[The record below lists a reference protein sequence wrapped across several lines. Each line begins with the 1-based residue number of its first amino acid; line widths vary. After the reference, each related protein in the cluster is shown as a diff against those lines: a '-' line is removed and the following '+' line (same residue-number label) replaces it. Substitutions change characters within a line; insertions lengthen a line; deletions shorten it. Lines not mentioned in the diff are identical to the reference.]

1 MSFEI
6 PRKQYAELYGP
17 TTGDSIRLADTEL
30 FLEIEKD
37 HTAYGEEVVF
47 GGGKVIRDG
56 MGQNGQL
63 IRSEDIPDTVIT
75 NVIVLDYTGIYKAD
89 VALKDGHIFKIGK
102 AGNPQITDGVDI
114 IIGAS
119 TEIIAGER
127 KILTAGGI
135 DTHIHFISPEQ
146 VPAAL
151 CNGITTMV
159 GGGTGPAEG
168 TKATTIT
175 PGAWHISRMLQAAE
189 GLPVNIG
196 LFGKGHASAVEP
208 LAEQVRAGAVG
219 LKVHEDWGSTTSSID
234 MSLRVADEYDVQVA
248 IHTDTL
254 NECGFVEDTIRA
266 IDGRVIHTFHTE
278 GAGGGHAPDI
288 IKIAGLPNVLPA
300 STNPTLPYTRNTIEE
315 HLDMLMVCHHLNPDI
330 PEDVAF
336 ADSRIRA
343 ETIAAE
349 DVLHDL
355 GIFAITSSDSQAM
368 GRVGEVVTRTWQ
380 VADAMKRQ
388 RGVLHDPSGAV
399 HGSAESDNFRLKRY
413 VAKYTI
419 NAAIAQGM
427 ADVIG
432 SVEEGKFADLVL
444 WDPAF
449 FGVKP
454 ELVIKGGQIAY
465 ALMGDANA
473 SIPTPQPRTMRPMFA
488 TYGRALQQTS
498 ITFLSKAAIDAG
510 VPAQLG
516 LERIIKPVTGIRNL
530 TKADLKYN
538 GETPDIAVDPE
549 TYKVTVDGVEV
560 TSQPSDV
567 LPMAQRYFLF

>member
-6 PRKQYAELYGP
+6 PRAQYAELYGP
-17 TTGDSIRLADTEL
+17 TTGDAIRLADTEL

-37 HTAYGEEVVF
+37 YTVYGEEVVF

-63 IRSEDIPDTVIT
+63 TRSEDIPDTVIT
-75 NVIVLDYTGIYKAD
+75 NVIVLDYSGIYKAD

-114 IIGAS
+114 VIGAS

-168 TKATTIT
+168 TKATTVT

-208 LAEQVRAGAVG
+208 LAEQIRAGAVG

-234 MSLRVADEYDVQVA
+234 MSLRVADDYDVQVA

-300 STNPTLPYTRNTIEE
+300 STNPTLPYTKNTIEE

-388 RGVLHDPSGAV
+388 RGVLHDPTGAT
-399 HGSAESDNFRLKRY
+399 HGSPESDNFRLKRY

-427 ADVIG
+427 AEVIG

-488 TYGRALQQTS
+488 TYGKALQQTS

-516 LERIIKPVTGIRNL
+516 LERIIKPVSGIRNL

-538 GETPDIAVDPE
+538 DETPDIDVDPE
-549 TYKVTVDGVEV
+549 TYKVSVDGVEV

>member
-6 PRKQYAELYGP
+6 PRKHYAELYGP
-17 TTGDSIRLADTEL
+17 TTGDAIRLADTEL

-37 HTAYGEEVVF
+37 HTVYGEEVVF

-63 IRSEDIPDTVIT
+63 LRSDDIPDTVIT

-89 VALKDGHIFKIGK
+89 IALKDGHIFKIGK

-114 IIGAS
+114 VIGAS

-208 LAEQVRAGAVG
+208 LAEQIRAGAVG

-300 STNPTLPYTRNTIEE
+300 STNPTLPYTKNTIEE

-473 SIPTPQPRTMRPMFA
+473 SIPTPQPRTVRPMFA
-488 TYGRALQQTS
+488 TYGKALQQTS

-510 VPAQLG
+510 VPAELG

-530 TKADLKYN
+530 SKADLKYN

-549 TYKVTVDGVEV
+549 SYKVSVDGVEI